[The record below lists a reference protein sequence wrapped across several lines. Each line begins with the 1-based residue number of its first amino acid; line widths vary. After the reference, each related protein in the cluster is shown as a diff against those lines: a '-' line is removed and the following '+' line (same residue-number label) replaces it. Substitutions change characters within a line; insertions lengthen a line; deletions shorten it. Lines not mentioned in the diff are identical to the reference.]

1 MIDAT
6 SFGSITISGRT
17 FKSDLV
23 LFPDGRVA
31 DSWQRSSGHRLHM
44 EDIETL
50 VAAGPEVIVAGCGVF
65 GRMKPQPGLAAA
77 LAEKG
82 IEFHA
87 ASNAKAAKIYNEQAA
102 KHKTGACFHL
112 TC

>member
-1 MIDAT
+1 MIEKT
-6 SFGSITISGRT
+6 SFGSITVEGAT
-17 FKSDLV
+17 YTSDLL

-31 DSWQRSSGHRLHM
+31 DAWRRSSGHRLHM
-44 EDIETL
+44 EDIEIL
-50 VAAGPEVIVAGCGVF
+50 VAAAPEVIVAGCGVF
-65 GRMKPQPGLAAA
+65 GRMKPEPGLAPA

-87 ASNAKAAKIYNEQAA
+87 ASNAKAVKIYNEQAA